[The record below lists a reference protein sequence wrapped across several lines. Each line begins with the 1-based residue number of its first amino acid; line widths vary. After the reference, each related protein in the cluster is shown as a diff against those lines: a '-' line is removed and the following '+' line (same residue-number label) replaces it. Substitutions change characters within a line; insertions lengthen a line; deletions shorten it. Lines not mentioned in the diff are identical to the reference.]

1 MNVNELSVVAAG
13 LFIYYYDIQQQQDM
27 DVFINLFSEQID
39 EVYSFMLLSKN
50 KREDKYSFFRFDN
63 RSIVEGEGDVFIDY
77 SSGDIYYI
85 LHRGYKNIEVLNRKT
100 KTIYMASL
108 QGLQRCNVVDLAH
121 RTVVNFEIKYSNV
134 DSSETNN

>member
-27 DVFINLFSEQID
+27 DVFINLSSEQID

-108 QGLQRCNVVDLAH
+108 QGLQRCNVVDFAH

>member
-27 DVFINLFSEQID
+27 DVFINLSSEQID

-63 RSIVEGEGDVFIDY
+63 RSIVEGVGDVFIDY
-77 SSGDIYYI
+77 SSVDIYYI

>member
-27 DVFINLFSEQID
+27 DVFINLSSEQID

-63 RSIVEGEGDVFIDY
+63 RSIVEGVGDVFIDY
-77 SSGDIYYI
+77 NSGDIYYI

>member
-27 DVFINLFSEQID
+27 DVFINLSSEQID

-63 RSIVEGEGDVFIDY
+63 RSIVEGVGDVFIDY